1 VIEKLEVVS
10 GVPEHHKKF
19 TSFLRQ
25 AEKHHLIL
33 NEISENIKKNSNV
46 VESAKLGLSPK
57 MVMNLA
63 GFQIKMHST
72 LGDILIFID
81 LIQNEEFANFERD
94 EELSSFMIIYSYLE
108 MITSQ
113 LDQVLKINFPLMSLI
128 PSNLSQIKQ
137 ISSPVHVEG
146 LMKHA
151 SSMLQRAVNSRNEI
165 SHTLYKKVQAKR
177 K

>member
-1 VIEKLEVVS
+1 
-10 GVPEHHKKF
+10 
-19 TSFLRQ
+19 
-25 AEKHHLIL
+25 
-33 NEISENIKKNSNV
+33 
-46 VESAKLGLSPK
+46 
-57 MVMNLA
+57 
-63 GFQIKMHST
+63 MHST